1 MMAATQP
8 NLVVNAV
15 VKTDTRSLKKA
26 SKQISI
32 FDKSVHKLGKTF
44 LGVFAASKL
53 AAYGKNAVMA
63 FAADEKAAKSL
74 ALQLKNTGNSFATTE
89 VENYIA
95 KLQKTTGVLDDQL
108 RPAFSSILT
117 ATGSVTKA
125 EQGLSLALDVAAGTG
140 RDVETVSLA
149 LAKAYSGQTA
159 GLSKLGAGISSTTL
173 KSGNM
178 LKITDEL
185 QSKFKG
191 QAVEATKGYAGNI
204 ALLNVAMQNASE
216 TIGKGLLDAL
226 RILANDSSLTSI
238 TAGIEGVSNAIAS
251 LIVNVA
257 KIASPFTKMF
267 GMLTGSQK
275 WEWTIPK
282 ITNPKPLGDRAIDA
296 KIMAQKKQD
305 LAIQTAL
312 NTSKVTAL
320 VLSKDEVALA
330 ELKKKFDV
338 ERAGL
343 EVALLN
349 ATDEETKAR
358 IRAQLQILD
367 DSKVGAAAT
376 LANLNSQLAAAK
388 ATDALRTAMEKTALA
403 AGSAA
408 AVMAGFN
415 PGNYLHL
422 SNGAGTG
429 TTAGNTSVAP
439 ISPTNVEPMTPTTVG
454 APSMSNPLSNGDIAS
469 SYGLG
474 NYTFNLQSL
483 DPSNALTVVQNAI
496 QQLNRYGMNLAYA
509 GSLGIN

>member
-1 MMAATQP
+1 MAATQP

-26 SKQISI
+26 SKQISN

-63 FAADEKAAKSL
+63 FAADEKASKSL

-191 QAVEATKGYAGNI
+191 QAIEATKGYAGNI

-296 KIMAQKKQD
+296 KIMATKKQD

-320 VLSKDEVALA
+320 VLSKDEIALA

-343 EVALLN
+343 QVALLN

-358 IRAQLQILD
+358 IRAQIQILD
-367 DSKVGAAAT
+367 DSTKGAAAT

-388 ATDALRTAMEKTALA
+388 ATDALRTAMEQTALA

-408 AVMAGFN
+408 AVMSNFN

-422 SNGAGTG
+422 TNGAGTG
-429 TTAGNTSVAP
+429 TTPGNTSVAP
-439 ISPTNVEPMTPTTVG
+439 ISPTNVQPMTPATVG
-454 APSMSNPLSNGDIAS
+454 APTMSNPLSNGDIAS
-469 SYGLG
+469 SYGLSG
-474 NYTFNLQSL
+474 VTINLQSL
-483 DPSNALTVVQNAI
+483 DPSNALQVIQDGI
-496 QQLNRYGMNLAYA
+496 QQLNRFGMNLTYA